1 MTAPT
6 RSLADRLRADE
17 TIVTAWSAL
26 PFGLI
31 SELLGRAGYPAV
43 TLDMQHGQH
52 DIASV
57 RDGLAACRLGG
68 SHRLARIPVGEFGTA
83 SRLLDLGAEAVIA
96 PMINSAEDAATFA
109 NFMKYP
115 PAGERSWGPHRG
127 VMLAA
132 SDPEQYFATAN
143 DQTLALAMIETPEAI
158 EALDDIL
165 KVPGI
170 DGVFVGPSDL
180 SLTLSR
186 GEFVRPRGALA
197 QNAAEGIA
205 AKTRAAGKIAG
216 VFCMAAEDV
225 SKARE
230 MGFRLMAFGVDMSFV
245 MDAATAA
252 LKNAGVSS

>member
-1 MTAPT
+1 MTVRP

-17 TIVTAWSAL
+17 TIVTAWSSL

-57 RDGLAACRLGG
+57 REGLAACRLGG
-68 SHRLARIPVGEFGTA
+68 AHRISRIPVGEFGTA

-96 PMINSAEDAATFA
+96 PMINSVEDATTFA
-109 NFMKYP
+109 KFMKYP
-115 PAGERSWGPHRG
+115 PVGERSWGPHRG
-127 VMLAA
+127 AMLADTDA
-132 SDPEQYFATAN
+132 ETYFVSAN
-143 DQTLALAMIETPEAI
+143 DQTLALAMIETPSAI

-216 VFCMAAEDV
+216 VFCMAGEDV
-225 SKARE
+225 PKARD
-230 MGFRLMAFGVDMSFV
+230 MGFRLMAFGVDMSFIT
-245 MDAATAA
+245 DAAAAA
-252 LKNAGVSS
+252 LKSAEI